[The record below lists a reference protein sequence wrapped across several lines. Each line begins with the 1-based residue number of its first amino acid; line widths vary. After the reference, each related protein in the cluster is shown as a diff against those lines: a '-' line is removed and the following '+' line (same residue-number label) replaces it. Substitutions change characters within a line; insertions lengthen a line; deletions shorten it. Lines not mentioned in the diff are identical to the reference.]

1 MAYLGFHEG
10 GGQIFAGH
18 YSAYTKEGNHVFK
31 FFPIVKTFFCQ
42 RGSWPNPPPPIN
54 TPLLTT
60 LPNIE
65 EGSMEDI
72 EEGDRSVH
80 SAPGARM
87 YYIP

>member
-1 MAYLGFHEG
+1 MFSNFFLSLKHF
-10 GGQIFAGH
+10 FV
-18 YSAYTKEGNHVFK
+18 KEGHG
-31 FFPIVKTFFCQ
+31 PI
-42 RGSWPNPPPPIN
+42 PPPPIN

-60 LPNIE
+60 LPNTE